1 MVGMSMCH
9 KHIMYLAYR
18 DFRFLQLSQYTVAT
32 SGVDQL
38 PT

>member
-18 DFRFLQLSQYTVAT
+18 DSRFLQLSQYTVAT